1 MCRSDYK
8 LRHDNIQERTVN
20 SETMPLHVSSS
31 VKLKRE
37 KSREQLS
44 KCMKYEDKIQREETG
59 GIPSSYTQEKG
70 DKPVDSTQE
79 KGDKLEDVTLVFSTG
94 QGTFKFELS
103 DVLGR

>member
-1 MCRSDYK
+1 MCRSYYK
-8 LRHDNIQERTVN
+8 LRHDNIQERTVK

-44 KCMKYEDKIQREETG
+44 KCMKYEDKIQKEEAG
-59 GIPSSYTQEKG
+59 GVPSS
-70 DKPVDSTQE
+70 STQE